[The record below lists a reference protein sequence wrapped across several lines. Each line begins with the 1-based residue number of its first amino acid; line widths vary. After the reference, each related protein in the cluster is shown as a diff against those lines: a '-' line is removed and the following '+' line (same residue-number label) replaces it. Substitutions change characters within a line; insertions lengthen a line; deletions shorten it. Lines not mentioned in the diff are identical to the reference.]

1 MVLDI
6 GRIDSWNAS
15 KHTGTIYSD
24 ATHKTYTVSKNAFGR
39 IPREPILGDIVTIDK
54 LVPRTVNKV
63 ESARIRGLV
72 PKKSNVGT
80 ILGVILFFAAVI
92 FIWKSGVLEAFD
104 IVKTET
110 PVKLE
115 APSLLHR

>member
-1 MVLDI
+1 
-6 GRIDSWNAS
+6 
-15 KHTGTIYSD
+15 GTIYSD

-39 IPREPILGDIVTIDK
+39 IPSEPILGDIVTIDK

-72 PKKSNVGT
+72 PKKSNFGT